1 MKEGS
6 LLNLP
11 VVNHNRNL
19 KSKEEKIDGR
29 SRLRVTMRKGASNL
43 NSSRPTA
50 PLRKVASNGFTVVE
64 LLTVVAIIAILIG
77 IFIPA
82 ASTVRRSTLKAKTK
96 SQFNQYAIAYE
107 QFRAEYGFYPTMGSE
122 GERFDLKGQNA
133 VFIQTL
139 SGRTREGKPISESY
153 ANRANLRGISFYQF
167 SQSEISSDSTSNC
180 SELVPEN
187 VIVDAF
193 GNPNISILVDTD
205 RDGTVRD
212 PAGNTVNAGVLIF
225 SSSRGCG
232 DWKDV
237 RSWE

>member
-1 MKEGS
+1 
-6 LLNLP
+6 
-11 VVNHNRNL
+11 
-19 KSKEEKIDGR
+19 
-29 SRLRVTMRKGASNL
+29 
-43 NSSRPTA
+43 
-50 PLRKVASNGFTVVE
+50 
-64 LLTVVAIIAILIG
+64 
-77 IFIPA
+77 
-82 ASTVRRSTLKAKTK
+82 
-96 SQFNQYAIAYE
+96 
-107 QFRAEYGFYPTMGSE
+107 MGSE

-139 SGRTREGKPISESY
+139 SGRTREGKPNSESY

-167 SQSEISSDSTSNC
+167 SQSEFSSDSTSNC

-193 GNPNISILVDTD
+193 GNPNISIVVDTD

-212 PAGNTVNAGVLIF
+212 PAGNIVNAGVLIF
-225 SSSRGCG
+225 SSRRGCG